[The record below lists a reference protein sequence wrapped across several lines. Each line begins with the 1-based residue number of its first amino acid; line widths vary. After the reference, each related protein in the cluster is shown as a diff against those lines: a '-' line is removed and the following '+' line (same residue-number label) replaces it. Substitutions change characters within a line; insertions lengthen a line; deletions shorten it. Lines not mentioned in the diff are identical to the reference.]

1 MDLWR
6 TDIKQQNKNVTDT
19 FVFNNVNKY
28 MMETMSKTNVFEW
41 YNL

>member
-1 MDLWR
+1 ML
-6 TDIKQQNKNVTDT
+6 TDT
-19 FVFNNVNKY
+19 FVFDNVNKY